1 MKKILAAIISL
12 AMCAAM
18 FTACGKDADTAEV
31 TDITTTVSETVSKA
45 ETSVMEEAE
54 TEPEKA
60 AEETTEAKTEA
71 ETEKATEAET
81 ETEKVTEA
89 ETEKATEAE
98 TKAETAEKASYSSIE
113 KFVESGDAF
122 SLSTAEIPAGDS
134 LTYDW
139 IRIFEGAAGIYMDV
153 EYFDGSMAMVMG
165 MEQNRMYMYM
175 YEPSS
180 ETNMTI
186 ILNGGKMYMLDDATK
201 TGYSMTADES
211 IMEEYDV
218 EELLGD
224 IDFDAETE
232 NADDVK
238 VAKLDIDGK
247 EYTLEI
253 ADTGGAFLFDNN
265 DKIKAIIVEEN
276 GSPMA
281 LKINDFS
288 GDTPDELFEVP
299 SGYQIIDIDSAQ

>member
-31 TDITTTVSETVSKA
+31 TDITTTVSEAVSKA
-45 ETSVMEEAE
+45 ETTVMEKAE

-60 AEETTEAKTEA
+60 AEETTEAETEA
-71 ETEKATEAET
+71 

-89 ETEKATEAE
+89 ETETETEKATEAE

-122 SLSTAEIPAGDS
+122 NLSTAEIPAGDS

-175 YEPSS
+175 YEPTSG
-180 ETNMTI
+180 TNMTI
-186 ILNGGKMYMLDDATK
+186 ILNGGKMYMLDEASK

-218 EELLGD
+218 EAMLGD

-276 GSPMA
+276 GSPNA

>member
-1 MKKILAAIISL
+1 MKKILVAIISL

-31 TDITTTVSETVSKA
+31 SDITTTVSEAVSKA
-45 ETSVMEEAE
+45 ETTVMEKAE

-60 AEETTEAKTEA
+60 AEETTEAETEA
-71 ETEKATEAET
+71 

-89 ETEKATEAE
+89 ETETETEKATEAE
-98 TKAETAEKASYSSIE
+98 TKAEAAEKASYSSIE

-122 SLSTAEIPAGDS
+122 NLSTAEIPAGDS

-175 YEPSS
+175 YEPTSG
-180 ETNMTI
+180 TNMTI
-186 ILNGGKMYMLDDATK
+186 ILNGGKMYMLDEASK

-218 EELLGD
+218 EAMLGD

-288 GDTPDELFEVP
+288 GDTPDELFDVP

>member
-12 AMCAAM
+12 TMCAAM

-45 ETSVMEEAE
+45 ETTVMEEAE

-60 AEETTEAKTEA
+60 AEETTEAETEA

-89 ETEKATEAE
+89 ET
-98 TKAETAEKASYSSIE
+98 KAEAAEKASYSSIE

-122 SLSTAEIPAGDS
+122 NLSTAEIPAGDS

-186 ILNGGKMYMLDDATK
+186 ILNGGKMYMLDDASK

>member
-12 AMCAAM
+12 TMCAAM
-18 FTACGKDADTAEV
+18 FTACGKDADTVEV

-60 AEETTEAKTEA
+60 AEETTEA

-89 ETEKATEAE
+89 ET
-98 TKAETAEKASYSSIE
+98 KAEAAEKVSYSSVKE
-113 KFVESGDAF
+113 FVDSGDAF

-180 ETNMTI
+180 GTNMTI
-186 ILNGGKMYMLDDATK
+186 ILNGGKMYMLDDASK

-265 DKIKAIIVEEN
+265 EKIKAIIVEEN

-299 SGYQIIDIDSAQ
+299 SGYQIVDIDSAQ

>member
-12 AMCAAM
+12 TMCAAM

-60 AEETTEAKTEA
+60 AEETTEA

-89 ETEKATEAE
+89 ET
-98 TKAETAEKASYSSIE
+98 KAEAAEKASYSSIE

-180 ETNMTI
+180 GTNMTI
-186 ILNGGKMYMLDDATK
+186 ILNGGKMYMLDDASK

>member
-12 AMCAAM
+12 TMCAAM

-54 TEPEKA
+54 TEPEKV
-60 AEETTEAKTEA
+60 AEETTEA

-98 TKAETAEKASYSSIE
+98 TKAEDAEKASYSSVKE
-113 KFVESGDAF
+113 FVDSGDAF

-180 ETNMTI
+180 GTNMTI
-186 ILNGGKMYMLDDATK
+186 ILNGGKMYMLDEASK

-299 SGYQIIDIDSAQ
+299 SGYQIVDIDSAQ

>member
-31 TDITTTVSETVSKA
+31 SDITTTVSEAVSKA
-45 ETSVMEEAE
+45 ETTVMEKAE

-60 AEETTEAKTEA
+60 AEETTEAETEA
-71 ETEKATEAET
+71 

-89 ETEKATEAE
+89 ETETETEKATEAE

-122 SLSTAEIPAGDS
+122 NLSTAEIPAGDS

-175 YEPSS
+175 YEPTS

-186 ILNGGKMYMLDDATK
+186 ILNGGKMYMLDEASK

-218 EELLGD
+218 EAMLGD

-276 GSPMA
+276 GSPNA

>member
-31 TDITTTVSETVSKA
+31 SDITTTVSEAVSKA
-45 ETSVMEEAE
+45 ETTVMEKAE
-54 TEPEKA
+54 TETEKA
-60 AEETTEAKTEA
+60 AEETTEAETEA
-71 ETEKATEAET
+71 

-89 ETEKATEAE
+89 ETETETEKATEAE
-98 TKAETAEKASYSSIE
+98 TKAEAAEKASYSSIE

-122 SLSTAEIPAGDS
+122 NLSTAEIPAGDS

-175 YEPSS
+175 YEPTS

-186 ILNGGKMYMLDDATK
+186 ILNGGKMYMLDEASK

-218 EELLGD
+218 EAMLGD

-265 DKIKAIIVEEN
+265 EKIKAIIVEEN
-276 GSPMA
+276 GSPNA

-299 SGYQIIDIDSAQ
+299 SGYQIVDIDSAQ